1 MAQSLSQIRELLE
14 QRGLAPR
21 QRLGQNFLIDQNLL
35 RRLVAESGAAP
46 GDLVLEV
53 GPGTGTLTEELLA
66 LGCFVVACEL
76 DSGLAALLRD
86 RFAAATD
93 RFTLVEGDCL
103 EGKHALAPA
112 LRSALGGRAFKL
124 VANLPYNAATPLIM
138 SLLTAHPECSAL
150 AMTIQREV
158 ADRILALPGSPDYGP
173 LSAITAAAAESRRI
187 AILPPECFWPRPD
200 VTSAMV
206 LLERRNT
213 PLADDL
219 AGLAAFLANIFTRRR
234 KQLGAVLGGSFP
246 FPPGIARTDRAEAL
260 SVEALIE
267 LHRASKKG

>member
-21 QRLGQNFLIDQNLL
+21 KRLGQNFLIDQNLV

-66 LGCFVVACEL
+66 RGCSVVACEL
-76 DSGLAALLRD
+76 DPGLAALLRERSAALAD
-86 RFAAATD
+86 RLA
-93 RFTLVEGDCL
+93 LVEGDCL
-103 EGKHALAPA
+103 EGKHALSPA
-112 LRSALGGRAFKL
+112 LLNVLGGKPFKL

-138 SLLTAHPECSAL
+138 NLLTSHPECSTL
-150 AMTIQREV
+150 AVTIQREV

-173 LSAITAAAAESRRI
+173 LSAMTFAAAESRRI
-187 AILPPECFWPRPD
+187 ALLPPECFWPRPD

-206 LLERRNT
+206 LLTRRDA
-213 PLADDL
+213 PLAEDL
-219 AGLAAFLANIFTRRR
+219 PGLAAFLASIFTRRR
-234 KQLGAVLGGSFP
+234 KQIGALLGGSFP

-267 LHRASKKG
+267 LHRASKSV